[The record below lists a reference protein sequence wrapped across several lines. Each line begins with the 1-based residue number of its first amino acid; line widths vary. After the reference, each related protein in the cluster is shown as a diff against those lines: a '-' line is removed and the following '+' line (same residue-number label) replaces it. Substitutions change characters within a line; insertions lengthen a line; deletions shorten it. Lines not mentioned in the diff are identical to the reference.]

1 MTLSMSIKMIVLQQL
16 LNIKTYYSDRDLIP
30 KEDLFFTL
38 TLFPLTTLDQKI
50 DKQLYRDSN
59 NDIIWK

>member
-1 MTLSMSIKMIVLQQL
+1 MIRSPGLNDCITAAIKYK
-16 LNIKTYYSDRDLIP
+16 KTYYSDRDLIP